1 MKFTWLFKNQ
11 YTVIFLV
18 LVWFTIFVCVS
29 FGWCSVTIYY
39 HTHSDTFTSLLDLYF
54 RNILEQ
60 VLSKHMRYEYF
71 IQNKWLFLQLD
82 PYKCLSMFILGWN
95 HSVKFD
101 KIQANINTQI
111 TLHTSA
117 KLIITLVFDADMP
130 TFPSGA
136 YFYICFLFNVCG
148 VLLLQLTLAISNRV
162 TMEMCND

>member
-1 MKFTWLFKNQ
+1 
-11 YTVIFLV
+11 
-18 LVWFTIFVCVS
+18 
-29 FGWCSVTIYY
+29 
-39 HTHSDTFTSLLDLYF
+39 
-54 RNILEQ
+54 
-60 VLSKHMRYEYF
+60 MRYEYF

-136 YFYICFLFNVCG
+136 YFYICFLFNVCAVSYFYSWLWQSAIG
-148 VLLLQLTLAISNRV
+148 LPWRCATINKSLSPKRTCITQLTLVFRILNSFTLSSYSKYFWLWWMMN
-162 TMEMCND
+162 